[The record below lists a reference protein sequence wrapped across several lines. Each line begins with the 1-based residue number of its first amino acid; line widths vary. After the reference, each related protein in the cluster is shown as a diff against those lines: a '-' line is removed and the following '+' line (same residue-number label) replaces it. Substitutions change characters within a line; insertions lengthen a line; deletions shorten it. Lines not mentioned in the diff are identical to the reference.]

1 MGSVYTLFGEVGI
14 GKIGNLFQQYLLG
27 RFFRAVGSAV
37 VSLPHFTKPPKEG
50 QRTKTAFVSI
60 HLTML
65 KKFASCGN

>member
-37 VSLPHFTKPPKEG
+37 CVANAFYEAA
-50 QRTKTAFVSI
+50 QRGSTNENGF
-60 HLTML
+60 
-65 KKFASCGN
+65 C